1 MPCPPTLPRALTDA
15 WSIGDVEIASRIVL
29 APMAGVSVQAFRR
42 QGRRYGAGLV
52 CSEMVSA
59 MGVHHGND
67 RTLSY
72 LRIAGDERPLA
83 VQIFGAEAGPMAEA
97 ARVVEAAGADI
108 IDINMGCP
116 VRKVTKT
123 GAGGHLIDGDG
134 SEAARLVEA
143 VSGAVSV
150 PVTVKMR
157 RGVRA
162 DSRAFL
168 AVGPRLVEAGAK
180 ALTLHPRSVTQMYTG
195 DADHALTAEL
205 VEAVDVPVLA
215 SGDITSRARAEAI
228 LATTGAAAVM
238 IGRGAQGNPWLIAE
252 LAGGAGSSGIEP
264 SNAEVAAELVR
275 FVREVER
282 ELGPTRAVGFLRK
295 FYAWYLRRGRFPR
308 ALRQELTQLPTIAA
322 VEAAIL
328 DAAPDARTL
337 VAAAAAEL
345 AALGSGE
352 DDVELGLPISVYGGG

>member
-1 MPCPPTLPRALTDA
+1 MRTLTDR

-59 MGVHHGND
+59 MGIHHGND

-83 VQIFGAEAGPMAEA
+83 VQIFGSEAGPMAEA
-97 ARVVEAAGADI
+97 ARTVEAAGANV

-134 SEAARLVEA
+134 SEAATLVEA
-143 VSGAVSV
+143 VASAVSV

-162 DSRAFL
+162 DSRSCL
-168 AVGPRLVEAGAK
+168 TVGPRLVEAGAQ

-195 DADHALTAEL
+195 DADHSLTAEL
-205 VEAVDVPVLA
+205 VELVDVPVMA
-215 SGDITSRARAEAI
+215 SGDITSRARADAV
-228 LATTGAAAVM
+228 LHTTGAAAVM
-238 IGRGAQGNPWLIAE
+238 IGRGAQGNPWLLAE
-252 LAGGAGSSGIEP
+252 LTGSVDGDGAGP
-264 SNAEVAAELVR
+264 TNAAVAAELIR
-275 FVREVER
+275 FVHEVER
-282 ELGPTRAVGFLRK
+282 ELGTTRSVGFLRK
-295 FYAWYLRRGRFPR
+295 FYGWYLRQGQFPR
-308 ALRQELTQLPTIAA
+308 ALRQELTQLATIVE

-328 DAAPDARTL
+328 AAEPAARPL
-337 VAAAAAEL
+337 VAAAEPEL
-345 AALGSGE
+345 AALGSGS
-352 DDVELGLPISVYGGG
+352 DDVELALPISVYGGG